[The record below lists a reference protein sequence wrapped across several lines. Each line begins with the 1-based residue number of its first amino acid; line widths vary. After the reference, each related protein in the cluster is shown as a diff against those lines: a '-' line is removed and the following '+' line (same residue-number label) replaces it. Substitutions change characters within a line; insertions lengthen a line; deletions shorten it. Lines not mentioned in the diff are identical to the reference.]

1 MVELCP
7 DSTDVGS
14 SNLSSRTNHIYSV
27 QKIISFVQVNF
38 QQGPRELNAY
48 YLPYTAG
55 VVLAYALE
63 HNPDWQLGELVWRR
77 DPIEQTAQRLKHS
90 DVIGFSTYVWNHQ
103 YNYALARRVKELN
116 PNCLIITGGPEV
128 AITDPDLFAK
138 NPWMDAAVKMEGE
151 LVFSQ
156 LLKEYGNDLSSIPGL
171 VVNVDGQ
178 AVDTGNSD
186 RISELDKLPSPYL
199 TGLFDDLLSAY
210 PDITWNAT
218 LETNRGC
225 PYQCTFCDWGS
236 LTYNKV
242 KLFNIDR
249 VFRELDWIGRHCGFV
264 TITDANFGMFV
275 ERDNGIVSKLIE
287 VQLRWNN
294 LTSFSITWAKN
305 QKNEVVNIVRRLVN
319 ESPTA
324 SQGLTVSVQSMDET
338 VLDIV
343 KRRNLDQHKIE
354 EIFSLCDRYNIP
366 VHTEIILGL
375 PGDTETSWQ
384 ENFWRLF
391 RAGNHT
397 GISILHAQLLE
408 NAEMNTGQRRL
419 YKLDAVPIYDYMSGS
434 YSNGEIEESMEVVV
448 GTRDIPRNKMLDLM
462 TWNSFIQTFHINGLT
477 TYIARYMASQGV
489 DYKEFYD
496 KLWYC
501 LQRDPWWQQQF
512 EATRKLYEDWIDHGR
527 VNVQV
532 GGISV
537 PGWNLH
543 NRMTLVLH
551 AEHKINQTYDL
562 IYQFICAEFNVE
574 CADQLVV
581 FQRFAIVDH
590 ATLPKFP
597 RRQQFD
603 WDFWGYLVH
612 GSDINQAVCYE
623 FDTAEDK
630 TMSAKMFLENFYF
643 GRKRNFGKTNITRVV

>member
-1 MVELCP
+1 VK
-7 DSTDVGS
+7 
-14 SNLSSRTNHIYSV
+14 
-27 QKIISFVQVNF
+27 QIISFVQVNF
-38 QQGPRELNAY
+38 QQGPHELNAY

-77 DPIEQTAQRLKHS
+77 DPIEETAQRLKSS

-116 PNCLIITGGPEV
+116 PQCLIITGGPEV

-151 LVFSQ
+151 LVFSA
-156 LLKEYGNDLSSIPGL
+156 LLKARGNNLLGIPGL
-171 VVNVDGQ
+171 VVNSNGQ
-178 AVDTGNSD
+178 AVDTGDSD
-186 RISELDKLPSPYL
+186 RISDLTQLPSPYL
-199 TGLFDDLLSAY
+199 TGLFNNLLTDY

-242 KLFNIDR
+242 KLFDIDR
-249 VFRELDWIGRHCGFV
+249 VFKELEWVGEHCGFV

-275 ERDNGIVSKLIE
+275 ERDNAIISKLIE
-287 VQLRWNN
+287 VQLQWNR

-305 QKNEVVNIVRRLVN
+305 QKNEVVDIVRRLVN

-324 SQGLTVSVQSMDET
+324 SQGLTVSVQSLDEG
-338 VLDIV
+338 VLDII
-343 KRRNLDQHKIE
+343 KRRNLHQHKIQ
-354 EIFSLCDRYNIP
+354 EIFTLCDRYNIP

-375 PGDTETSWQ
+375 PGDTEASWK

-408 NAEMNTGQRRL
+408 NAEMNISQRKF
-419 YKLDAVPIYDYMSGS
+419 YKLDAVNIYDYMSGS

-448 GTRDIPRNKMLDLM
+448 STRDIPRDKMLDLM
-462 TWNSFIQTFHINGLT
+462 VWNSFIQTFHINGLT
-477 TYIARYMASQGV
+477 TYIARYFAKQGV
-489 DYKEFYD
+489 DYQVFYNG
-496 KLWYC
+496 LWEY
-501 LQRDPWWQQQF
+501 LQQDTWWQAQF
-512 EATRKLYEDWIDHGR
+512 AGTRTRYQEWIANGR
-527 VNVQV
+527 VDIQV
-532 GGISV
+532 GDIEV

-543 NRMTLVLH
+543 NQTTLVLH
-551 AEHKINQTYDL
+551 NEDRIDQTYEL
-562 IYQFICAEFNVE
+562 IQQFIQIQFDDVCV
-574 CADQLVV
+574 DQLVA
-581 FQRFAIVDH
+581 FQK
-590 ATLPKFP
+590 ATVVYHSSLAQLPLY
-597 RRQQFD
+597 RSFD

-612 GSDINQAVCYE
+612 NTELNRAAQYK

-630 TMSAKMFLENFYF
+630 DMSPRMFLENFYF
-643 GRKRNFGKTNITRVV
+643 GRKRNFGKAQITQVM

>member
-1 MVELCP
+1 M
-7 DSTDVGS
+7 
-14 SNLSSRTNHIYSV
+14 
-27 QKIISFVQVNF
+27 QKTISFVQVNF
-38 QQGPRELNAY
+38 QQGPQELNAY

-63 HNPDWQLGELVWRR
+63 HNPNWQLGELVWRR
-77 DPIEQTAQRLKHS
+77 DPIEETAQRLKSS
-90 DVIGFSTYVWNHQ
+90 DVVGFSTYVWNHQ
-103 YNYALARRVKELN
+103 YNYALAKRVKELN
-116 PNCLIITGGPEV
+116 PQCLIITGGPEV

-156 LLKEYGNDLSSIPGL
+156 ILKEYGNDLSSIPGL
-171 VVNVDGQ
+171 VANVDGQ

-186 RISELDKLPSPYL
+186 RINELDKLPSPYL
-199 TGLFDDLLSAY
+199 TGLFDDLLSAH

-242 KLFNIDR
+242 KLFHINR
-249 VFRELDWIGRHCGFV
+249 VFRELEWIGEHCGFV

-275 ERDNGIVSKLIE
+275 ERDNAIVSKLIE

-294 LTSFSITWAKN
+294 LTSFSMTWAKN

-324 SQGLTVSVQSMDET
+324 SQGLTVSVQSMDEG
-338 VLDIV
+338 VLDII

-354 EIFSLCDRYNIP
+354 EIFTLCDRYNIP
-366 VHTEIILGL
+366 VHTELILGL
-375 PGDTETSWQ
+375 PGDTEASWK

-408 NAEMNTGQRRL
+408 NAEMNIGQRKF
-419 YKLDAVPIYDYMSGS
+419 YKLDAVNIYDYMSGS

-448 GTRDIPRNKMLDLM
+448 GTRDIPREQMLDLM
-462 TWNSFIQTFHINGLT
+462 VWNNFIQTFHINGLT
-477 TYIARYMASQGV
+477 PYIARYMSTQGV
-489 DYKEFYD
+489 DYQEFYD
-496 KLWYC
+496 KLWTW
-501 LQRDPWWQQQF
+501 LQQDSWWQQQF
-512 EATRKLYEDWIDHGR
+512 ANTRAHYQEWIVNGR
-527 VNVQV
+527 VKINV
-532 GGISV
+532 GGIEV

-543 NRMTLVLH
+543 NQTTLRLH
-551 AEHKINQTYDL
+551 HENQIDQTYRML
-562 IYQFICAEFNVE
+562 KQFMDKVFNID
-574 CADQLVV
+574 CADQLVK
-581 FQRFAIVDH
+581 FQRATVVDH
-590 ATLPKFP
+590 SSLAHLP
-597 RRQQFD
+597 RMQCFD

-612 GSDINQAVCYE
+612 NTELNRAVCYE

-630 TMSAKMFLENFYF
+630 TMSPRMFLENFYF
-643 GRKRNFGKTNITRVV
+643 GRKRNFGKAQIAPVV